1 MRVNDIPSHM
11 TKKKEK
17 KLVFDTLFESCV
29 CFAVCVASNSFI
41 SREVAAF
48 SKDYFV
54 IINKRDAKR
63 VNEFTFYPTE
73 RYKQVCE
80 RNLSADEIEVFKMNK
95 DKFVNVRRNEYGRV
109 YELKEHSFKAVYDSI
124 RQKLR
129 CKVIRN
135 N

>member
-1 MRVNDIPSHM
+1 M

-29 CFAVCVASNSFI
+29 CFAVCIANNSFI
-41 SREVAAF
+41 NREVAAF

-54 IINKRDAKR
+54 IINKCDEKR
-63 VNEFTFYPTE
+63 VKEFTFYPTE
-73 RYKQVCE
+73 GYKQVCE
-80 RNLSADEIEVFKMNK
+80 RNLSTDEIEVFKENINK
-95 DKFVNVRRNEYGRV
+95 FTKVRRNEHGRV
-109 YELKEHSFKAVYDSI
+109 YELKGRSFKAVYDSI

>member
-1 MRVNDIPSHM
+1 M

-17 KLVFDTLFESCV
+17 KLVFDTLFERCV

-54 IINKRDAKR
+54 IINKCDAKR
-63 VNEFTFYPTE
+63 VKEFTFYPIE
-73 RYKQVCE
+73 GYKQVCE
-80 RNLSADEIEVFKMNK
+80 RNLSADEIGIFKENINK
-95 DKFVNVRRNEYGRV
+95 FINVQNNEHGRV
-109 YELKEHSFKAVYDSI
+109 YELKGRSFKAVYDSI

>member
-11 TKKKEK
+11 TKKKGK
-17 KLVFDTLFESCV
+17 KLVFDTLFESRV
-29 CFAVCVASNSFI
+29 CFAVCIANNSFI
-41 SREVAAF
+41 NREVAAF

-54 IINKRDAKR
+54 IINKCDARR

-80 RNLSADEIEVFKMNK
+80 RNLSADEIEVFKMKK

-109 YELKEHSFKAVYDSI
+109 YELKEQSFKAVYDNI

>member
-1 MRVNDIPSHM
+1 M

-29 CFAVCVASNSFI
+29 CFAVCIANNSFI
-41 SREVAAF
+41 NREVAAF

-80 RNLSADEIEVFKMNK
+80 RNLSVDEIKVFKMNK
-95 DKFVNVRRNEYGRV
+95 DKFVKVRRNEYGRV
-109 YELKEHSFKAVYDSI
+109 YELKEQSFKAVYDSI
-124 RQKLR
+124 RQKLS
-129 CKVIRN
+129 CKVIRSS
-135 N
+135 

>member
-1 MRVNDIPSHM
+1 M

-17 KLVFDTLFESCV
+17 ETVFSTLSECGV
-29 CFAVCVASNSFI
+29 CFAVCVASSSFI
-41 SREVAAF
+41 NREVAAF

-80 RNLSADEIEVFKMNK
+80 RNLSVDEIEVFKMNK
-95 DKFVNVRRNEYGRV
+95 DKFVKIMSNEYGRV
-109 YELKEHSFKAVYDSI
+109 YELKGHSFKDTYDRI
-124 RQKLR
+124 RQKLS
-129 CKVIRN
+129 CKVIRSS
-135 N
+135 

>member
-1 MRVNDIPSHM
+1 M

-17 KLVFDTLFESCV
+17 ETIFNALSENDV
-29 CFAVCVASNSFI
+29 CFAVCIASSSFI
-41 SREVAAF
+41 NREVAAF

-54 IINKRDAKR
+54 IINKCDEKR
-63 VNEFTFYPTE
+63 IKEFTFYPTE
-73 RYKQVCE
+73 GYKQVSE
-80 RNLSADEIEVFKMNK
+80 RNLSTDEIEVFKMNK
-95 DKFVNVRRNEYGRV
+95 DKFVKVRGNEHGRV
-109 YELKEHSFKAVYDSI
+109 YELKERSFKAAYDNI

>member
-1 MRVNDIPSHM
+1 MRVNDIPSNM

-73 RYKQVCE
+73 TYKQVCE
-80 RNLSADEIEVFKMNK
+80 RNLSADEIRIFKENINK
-95 DKFVNVRRNEYGRV
+95 FTKVRHNEHGRV
-109 YELKEHSFKAVYDSI
+109 YELKGQSFKAVYDSI

>member
-73 RYKQVCE
+73 TYKQVCE
-80 RNLSADEIEVFKMNK
+80 RNLSADEIRIFKENINK
-95 DKFVNVRRNEYGRV
+95 FTKVRHNEHGRV
-109 YELKEHSFKAVYDSI
+109 YELKGQSFKAVYDSI